1 MHESEEK
8 SLLSKIGENESHN
21 TDKVKSTSLKKEER
35 KASIPKTESNS
46 DSNKSKKDTLTSKV
60 TVFNESS
67 SKQSSSYG
75 KANSSNKQ
83 SNITIASDEINPK
96 IYSTIEG
103 MIVSIIENDI
113 FSAVFNQDNKEE
125 TEPLIEDNVVDIGN
139 EIQNSNTKED
149 IYLTDINMDLS
160 ISTGPLDTSSCDSSN
175 ELEKQLDELIVKT
188 RSNGQSLS
196 IQNIIP
202 SNKDSLQKEKDP
214 VSVCSQDQTIQTNSF
229 SFSQS
234 KKPQNIGYKKEKD
247 HLDSSEKSLYSERPE
262 KLPKNKDEN
271 DESLNEHISTSVDYT
286 ASTMP
291 PPISRGEI
299 LAEVVANLVSDGE
312 IDAGSSADT
321 SQV

>member
-8 SLLSKIGENESHN
+8 SLQSKIGENESHN
-21 TDKVKSTSLKKEER
+21 TDKVKLTSLKKEGR
-35 KASIPKTESNS
+35 KTSIPKTESNS
-46 DSNKSKKDTLTSKV
+46 DSNKSKK
-60 TVFNESS
+60 SS
-67 SKQSSSYG
+67 SSG
-75 KANSSNKQ
+75 KANSSDKQ
-83 SNITIASDEINPK
+83 SNITIANDEINSK

-125 TEPLIEDNVVDIGN
+125 TEPLVEDNIVDIVN
-139 EIQNSNTKED
+139 EIQNTNTKED

-175 ELEKQLDELIVKT
+175 ELEKQLNELIVKT

-196 IQNIIP
+196 NQEVIP
-202 SNKDSLQKEKDP
+202 SNEDSLQEENDP
-214 VSVCSQDQTIQTNSF
+214 VSVCSQDQTTQTNSF

-234 KKPQNIGYKKEKD
+234 KIPQNIEYVKEKD
-247 HLDSSEKSLYSERPE
+247 HLDSFEKSFDSERPE
-262 KLPKNKDEN
+262 KTLKNKGDN
-271 DESLNEHISTSVDYT
+271 DKSLNELRSSSVDYT
-286 ASTMP
+286 ASTLP